1 MENSIK
7 SEKNDC
13 MVDRTEMKKTPVQE
27 SKKTNIFQMKIT
39 IPHEKDIKRII
50 LSFVFVYLMHYLYD
64 FDIYVHDLLL
74 YRILT
79 IALHLLI
86 CIPVF
91 LIQKKWG
98 LYHEPKPDFK
108 KWKQYVYGLLLLIPY
123 FGVQFLVFGIDD
135 LGREPAISYMP
146 VGKILWGAFYYLL
159 IIPITEEYLFRVY
172 FQEEIAA
179 VLGRFKVLAPFI
191 SAIMFAMIHIPQ
203 CFKGTII
210 MAFGAGI
217 VLGYA
222 RYFLKECSFIS
233 IVMAH
238 GLYDF
243 LVFIL

>member
-13 MVDRTEMKKTPVQE
+13 MVDRTEMKKTLVQE

-123 FGVQFLVFGIDD
+123 FGVQFIVFGVDD
-135 LGREPAISYMP
+135 WDGSPAILYMSL
-146 VGKILWGAFYYLL
+146 GKILWGLFYYLL
-159 IIPITEEYLFRVY
+159 LVPVTEEYLFRVY
-172 FQEEIAA
+172 FQEEIVAA
-179 VLGRFKVLAPFI
+179 LGKFKFLAPFI
-191 SAIMFAMIHIPQ
+191 SAGLFALVHIPQ